1 MRYPIAPW
9 ARNVIILQ
17 WEAHFVKRLLG
28 RRQRFPAGLH
38 LTFPQFTARTALKH
52 PQKICSLEKIPF
64 SVCASV
70 KKNHSEIMIRKDL
83 RIAQVQFLYF

>member
-1 MRYPIAPW
+1 
-9 ARNVIILQ
+9 
-17 WEAHFVKRLLG
+17 LG

-64 SVCASV
+64 SVCA
-70 KKNHSEIMIRKDL
+70 
-83 RIAQVQFLYF
+83 

>member
-1 MRYPIAPW
+1 SPFYFHLSEVELNFSI
-9 ARNVIILQ
+9 
-17 WEAHFVKRLLG
+17 E
-28 RRQRFPAGLH
+28 RFPAGLH
-38 LTFPQFTARTALKH
+38 LTFSQFTARTALKH